1 MRRRTTLV
9 VGRRCCG
16 GARPR
21 RLVVGGLAESR
32 SATTSPATSGA
43 LADQALAGTA
53 GGVGASRHRCGC
65 SPATPACSRSSASRL
80 SCAGGRARRRRR
92 PAGAHGL
99 GERRARQARARAR
112 SRWPGTEP
120 HRRGAPRLFRL
131 SQRTHRA
138 RANRRGGWA
147 ARRRDR
153 RGRPSCRSDSDDI
166 RRDAPRGLARARRSP
181 GRRAPPARDD
191 RGQRPAPRGERRPGR
206 PRVGRRTGRQPD
218 ASGRDGGAREART
231 CGAAVIFGD
240 DALAWALARAGR
252 CAEAIPLAR
261 RALRLGT
268 EDGLLW
274 FHLGYAQGCAGDT
287 TAMRG
292 SYRRALEVDRAFS
305 VRGRPSRAP
314 GASRRPLTTGVR
326 HRM

>member
-218 ASGRDGGAREART
+218 ASDET
-231 CGAAVIFGD
+231 VE
-240 DALAWALARAGR
+240 LAKRARAGQPSSSATTPLRGRWREPGAVPRQSPSRGARCGSGPRTASSGSTSAMRRAARGTRPR
-252 CAEAIPLAR
+252 CAVPIGARSRWIAPSRCVGAR
-261 RALRLGT
+261 RA
-268 EDGLLW
+268 
-274 FHLGYAQGCAGDT
+274 
-287 TAMRG
+287 
-292 SYRRALEVDRAFS
+292 RR
-305 VRGRPSRAP
+305 
-314 GASRRPLTTGVR
+314 ASRRPLTTGVR